1 MKKEIRNTIIITLL
15 SLIIVTVIIIS
26 AYNAIMGREG
36 IITKASTVEIEYD
49 KGEVLESLT
58 ELVKQKYMAVYNEAK
73 QTSDKKIED
82 LYNEELGISYL
93 AEKTV
98 LEYYYFSNYND
109 ENKTYTYIADD
120 KKAEDTQKRN
130 DCYWINVN
138 NIEKV
143 KTFGKGNKYDGNGN
157 QNKIDVFLLEK
168 LVEND
173 AIKYVVNYYNLNGE
187 QELVGELEIVNP
199 LIK

>member
-15 SLIIVTVIIIS
+15 SLIIVAVIIIS
-26 AYNAIMGREG
+26 AYNLIMGRDG

-82 LYNEELGISYL
+82 LYNEEVGISYL

-109 ENKTYTYIADD
+109 ENKTYTYISDD

-143 KTFGKGNKYDGNGN
+143 KTFGKGSKYNEQRELN
-157 QNKIDVFLLEK
+157 NTDVFILEK
-168 LVEND
+168 VVEND
-173 AIKYVVNYYNLNGE
+173 ITKYVLNYYNLNGE
-187 QELVGELEIVNP
+187 KEYVGDLEIANP